1 MAEDESGAEKKHDP
15 SGKGWEEAA
24 EKGQIPRSMDFASA
38 AVIVSGAAGLVFGSD
53 PMRRQ
58 IERVFNRFLDGRGP
72 YTFTM
77 TDATQWQWEVMEI
90 LVIATYVPLTAIL
103 VGVLM
108 ANIAQS
114 GFMIA
119 SKSLEPDI
127 NKFNLISSFK
137 EMYLSWTPWVE
148 MLKSV
153 AKMVVLGFVVFYA
166 VNDLISE
173 LPLMVTYGPA
183 QMMSVMATTAWRVV
197 VYSLPFIII
206 IAVADYSYSYYKQF
220 QQLKRTDQQV
230 RDESKDQDGNQ
241 EMKGERKK
249 RARELAFGSIIAAV
263 SDADVIVTNPTHF
276 AVALSY
282 KAELGGAPVVLC
294 KGVDE
299 MALKIRA
306 EARRVG
312 VPRVENRS
320 LARALYAKVKA
331 GHMIPEEL
339 FGPVAKVLAVVF
351 RRRTKKKRT

>member
-1 MAEDESGAEKKHDP
+1 MAEDESGSEKKHDP

-38 AVIVSGAAGLVFGSD
+38 AVIVSGAAGLVYGSV

-58 IERVFNRFLDGRGP
+58 VERVFNRFLDGRGP

-77 TDATQWQWEVMEI
+77 TDATQWQWEIMEI
-90 LVIATYVPLTAIL
+90 LAVATYVPLLAIL
-103 VGVLM
+103 AGVVLV
-108 ANIAQS
+108 NIAQS

-127 NKFNLISSFK
+127 QKFNLISSFK
-137 EMYLSWTPWVE
+137 EMYLSATPWVE

-153 AKMVVLGFVVFYA
+153 AKMLVLGIVVYFA
-166 VNDLISE
+166 VEDVINE

-197 VYSLPFIII
+197 VYSLPFILM
-206 IAVADYSYSYYKQF
+206 IAVADYSYSYYKQYN
-220 QQLKRTDQQV
+220 QLMRTDQQV

-263 SDADVIVTNPTHF
+263 ADADVVVTNPTHF

-282 KAELGGAPVVLC
+282 KAEAGGAPIVLC
-294 KGVDE
+294 KGIDE

-312 VPRVENRS
+312 VPRIENRS

-331 GHMIPEEL
+331 GHPIPEEL

-351 RRRTKKKRT
+351 RRRSKTKRS